1 MINKSTCIISPNIRI
16 RYPETFITEDYCI
29 LDDFSYFSAQCK
41 FGFSTHISS
50 GVSIIG
56 GKESRFSCGD
66 FSSLSTG
73 VKIVCGSDDFINDIA
88 CLLPFPVGDDIKT
101 HLTIGTVELGNF
113 ATVGVNSVVLPNV
126 IIPEGTTVGAMSF
139 VKKGTKLDPWSVY
152 CMKSGKLTKVADRN
166 KTNVLRQANL
176 IMERLQLGKK
186 YDS

>member
-1 MINKSTCIISPNIRI
+1 MSYKSNPIISRNIRI
-16 RYPETFITEDYCI
+16 RYPLTFITEKYCI
-29 LDDFSYFSAQCK
+29 IDDFSYFSAKCK

-56 GKESRFSCGD
+56 GKDSSFTCGD

-88 CLLPFPVGDDIKT
+88 CLTPPDAGHDIKNHSVT
-101 HLTIGTVELGNF
+101 NGTVELGNF

-126 IIPEGTTVGAMSF
+126 VIPEGTTVGALSF
-139 VKKGTKLDPWSVY
+139 IKQNTTLEPWSVY
-152 CMKSGKLTKVADRN
+152 CMKNGKLTKIADRN

-176 IMERLQLGKK
+176 VMERLGLEKR
-186 YDS
+186 Y

>member
-1 MINKSTCIISPNIRI
+1 MTSKPIISPNIRI
-16 RYPETFITEDYCI
+16 RSKTFITNDYVI
-29 LDDFSYFSAQCK
+29 IDDFSYFSAECK

-56 GKESRFSCGD
+56 GKESSFTCGD

-88 CLLPFPVGDDIKT
+88 CLTPPDAGHDIKD
-101 HLTIGTVELGNF
+101 HSVSGTVELGNF

-126 IIPEGTTVGAMSF
+126 VIPEGTTVGALSF
-139 VKKGTKLDPWSVY
+139 IKQNTTLEPWSVY
-152 CMKSGKLTKVADRN
+152 CMKDGKLTKIADRN

-176 IMERLQLGKK
+176 VMERLGLEKR
-186 YDS
+186 Y